1 MKHQV
6 KQVNNKKLLSF
17 DDEEEEDGL
26 NGPVVSFQ
34 QASGVVKKE
43 DLKREIKIEKKEEF
57 LPSTPSFLFV
67 PLFIRRAGWKTIS
80 AEENRET
87 PQRISRFSFDLRKA

>member
-43 DLKREIKIEKKEEF
+43 DLKREIKIEKKEDLKRE
-57 LPSTPSFLFV
+57 
-67 PLFIRRAGWKTIS
+67 IKIEKK
-80 AEENRET
+80 EES
-87 PQRISRFSFDLRKA
+87 PWVQKMKAKLRQKEKEK